1 MMQSVRPQTQYVI
14 CLRQREE
21 TLFPPHD
28 RGTWHVARSEISGR
42 LPLFRAQSVP
52 SYL

>member
-1 MMQSVRPQTQYVI
+1 MMQSVRPQTQYD
-14 CLRQREE
+14 LSE
-21 TLFPPHD
+21 TKGRNPFPATRPWNVA
-28 RGTWHVARSEISGR
+28 RGTGSEISGR